1 MLITHVQIRLIY
13 VRVKAGHPPR
23 YGVHLI
29 YQMRDKGL
37 LKSQSSFNLF
47 VCRSS
52 DRQVS
57 KSESHFVRE
66 GFPQGRPNGR
76 HESNAVTSIAGRSRV
91 ATTGL

>member
-1 MLITHVQIRLIY
+1 MQTRLIY
-13 VRVKAGHPPR
+13 VRVKLR
-23 YGVHLI
+23 QVFRFIVHLI

-37 LKSQSSFNLF
+37 LKSRSSFNLF
-47 VCRSS
+47 ICQSS
-52 DRQVS
+52 DRRVN

-76 HESNAVTSIAGRSRV
+76 HESDAIKSFAGMSRV